1 MQDAVFQYFR
11 LFAPKR
17 VTNLLVQ
24 TRLFQE
30 FVGGEI
36 LGLRSVVHHL
46 VMRIGVGVFL
56 SEEVEILLGA
66 FNVVRTE
73 RERTILD
80 LGGIAPIPV
89 SYTHLTLPTT

>member
-36 LGLRSVVHHL
+36 LGLRSVVHYL

-80 LGGIAPIPV
+80 LGGIAPITGRPQWF
-89 SYTHLTLPTT
+89 SCFS